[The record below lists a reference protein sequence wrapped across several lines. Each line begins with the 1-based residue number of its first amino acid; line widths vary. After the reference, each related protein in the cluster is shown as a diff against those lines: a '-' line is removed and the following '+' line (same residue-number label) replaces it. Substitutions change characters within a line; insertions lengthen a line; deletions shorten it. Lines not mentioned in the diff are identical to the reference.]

1 MGVSTVGRI
10 LKIMKRT
17 DKFLHSLYLKD
28 DGKKIIFN
36 ENKNKKKKDF
46 NSSRETCWTFDG
58 VLKY

>member
-28 DGKKIIFN
+28 DGLRKIIFN
-36 ENKNKKKKDF
+36 ENKNKKKKILIPLEKHVGLLMEF
-46 NSSRETCWTFDG
+46 
-58 VLKY
+58 